1 MGKRPDRRAMV
12 ALILLLCAGVAL
24 VDGVLRPGYA
34 VKSAV
39 KLLLFGVLPWLWLRR
54 RGIAVGGLFRME
66 RAALRRTLAL
76 AAGVFAL
83 ILGAYFALRGAAD
96 FSAITDALTSNAG
109 VSRESFPLV
118 ALYIPLVNALLE
130 EFFFRGFA
138 FLLLRQLCSARFAAG
153 FSAVVFA
160 LYHVSILQG
169 WFSPA
174 LYALA
179 MAGLA
184 VGGLLFEWLDSRSGA
199 LLPSYL
205 VHMAANLAINTV
217 GLILFGYLG

>member
-1 MGKRPDRRAMV
+1 MPRADRRAMT
-12 ALILLLCAGVAL
+12 ALILLCCAGVAL

-34 VKSAV
+34 AKSAA
-39 KLLLFGVLPWLWLRR
+39 KLLLFGVIPWLWLRR
-54 RGIAVGGLFRME
+54 RGIAAGELFRME
-66 RAALRRTLAL
+66 RAALRRTISL

-83 ILGAYFALRGAAD
+83 ILGGYFALRGVAD
-96 FSAITDALTSNAG
+96 FSAITGTLTDNAG

-138 FLLLRQLCSARFAAG
+138 FLLLRRVTSPRFAAV

-184 VGGLLFEWLDSRSGA
+184 AGGLLFEWLDSRSDA

>member
-1 MGKRPDRRAMV
+1 MKRRQAAAMV
-12 ALILLLCAGVAL
+12 LLILLCCALVAL

-39 KLLLFGVLPWLWLRR
+39 KLALFGLLPLLYARRAGFPLGTLFRLEKGELRR
-54 RGIAVGGLFRME
+54 
-66 RAALRRTLAL
+66 ALLPAL
-76 AAGVFAL
+76 GVFVL

-96 FSAITDALTSNAG
+96 FSGITASLTENAG

-118 ALYIPLVNALLE
+118 ALYIALVNSLLE

-138 FLLLRQLCSARFAAG
+138 FLLLGRVLSPALACG
-153 FSAVVFA
+153 FSAAVFA

-169 WFSPA
+169 WFSPV

-179 MAGLA
+179 MLGLA
-184 VGGLLFEWLDSRSGA
+184 AGGLLFSWLDYRPRS

-205 VHMAANLAINTV
+205 VHMAANLAINCV
-217 GLILFGYLG
+217 GLILFGLAG

>member
-1 MGKRPDRRAMV
+1 MQRTERRAMPV
-12 ALILLLCAGVAL
+12 LILLCCAGVL
-24 VDGVLRPGYA
+24 LTDGVLRPGYGA
-34 VKSAV
+34 KSTV
-39 KLLLFGVLPWLWLRR
+39 KLLLFGVIPWLWLRR
-54 RGIAVGGLFRME
+54 RGVSVGALFRME

-76 AAGVFAL
+76 AAGVFVL
-83 ILGAYFALRGAAD
+83 ILGGYFALRGVAD
-96 FSAITDALTSNAG
+96 FSAITVALTVNAG

-130 EFFFRGFA
+130 EFFFRGFG
-138 FLLLRQLCSARFAAG
+138 FLLLRRVTSPRFAAV

-184 VGGLLFEWLDSRSGA
+184 AGGLLFEWLDSRSDA